1 MYQRI
6 LRDPLR
12 FPDDMHAEAKSVIT
26 GLLQRD
32 PNKRLGNNGAEDIK
46 NHPFFKNYV
55 DWHAL
60 SRKKIQPP
68 FKPSVQSAADTS
80 NFDAEFTSEVP
91 LDSVV
96 ENSHLSET
104 VQDQFKGF
112 TYNPAN
118 EHLSESVGYGSAM
131 G

>member
-1 MYQRI
+1 MLCLTKVNAAR
-6 LRDPLR
+6 R
-12 FPDDMHAEAKSVIT
+12 
-26 GLLQRD
+26 
-32 PNKRLGNNGAEDIK
+32 
-46 NHPFFKNYV
+46 
-55 DWHAL
+55 L

-80 NFDAEFTSEVP
+80 NFDSEFTSEIP
-91 LDSVV
+91 QDSVV

-104 VQDQFKGF
+104 VQGKLHFLNLYISRCLLVFIFTRTDQFKGF

-118 EHLSESVGYGSAM
+118 EHLSESVGYTGVM